1 MWKYVKKDRNALN
14 GHVAISRRNSGS
26 YITQAL
32 FVSCIFHC
40 LNVFGTIINKTY
52 CGEFSLGVFFFISG
66 ASFIKLLANG
76 KTQGKGL
83 MS

>member
-26 YITQAL
+26 EITQAL

-52 CGEFSLGVFFFISG
+52 CGEFSLGVFFLYQVRHSLNF
-66 ASFIKLLANG
+66 LPMG
-76 KTQGKGL
+76 KHRGRV
-83 MS
+83 

>member
-26 YITQAL
+26 EITQAL

-52 CGEFSLGVFFFISG
+52 CGEFSLGVFFLYQVRHSLNFLPMEKHRG
-66 ASFIKLLANG
+66 RV
-76 KTQGKGL
+76 
-83 MS
+83 